1 MTEKATSP
9 ELKDFVDSLEEE
21 WLTEDPTLRT
31 EGIPVVA
38 RVVRLSYY
46 IEQRVARNLAFYNL
60 TRGEFEVMA
69 VLVRNPTAAMAPK
82 ILQTKVLITSGG
94 LSNRIK
100 ALEAKG
106 YIVRKPDE
114 TDGRGVVLKATTK
127 GKNVTRKALKSHLE
141 VEKQIL
147 QGLPEN
153 DAKELARLLKA
164 LILLQ
169 EDGLNKGSLR

>member
-1 MTEKATSP
+1 M
-9 ELKDFVDSLEEE
+9 
-21 WLTEDPTLRT
+21 
-31 EGIPVVA
+31 
-38 RVVRLSYY
+38 
-46 IEQRVARNLAFYNL
+46 AFYNL

-69 VLVRNPTAAMAPK
+69 VLVRNPTAAMTPK

-141 VEKQIL
+141 VEKQRQSPL
-147 QGLPEN
+147 KRFFRKR
-153 DAKELARLLKA
+153 ASHSKKRLNLRRFCLCLFLWVA
-164 LILLQ
+164 SWQ
-169 EDGLNKGSLR
+169 AFSLSLETTQAIQHFASFHIFWIVG